1 VGKIAIQTVRFL
13 AKHGAKAD
21 VDYLEIGRL
30 CEGLYLLQNAALY
43 RRHRLHA
50 LALGRGSKRVVE
62 LFTIGLKTTPML
74 E

>member
-1 VGKIAIQTVRFL
+1 MGKIALQMVRFL

-43 RRHRLHA
+43 QRHKLHV
-50 LALGRGSKRVVE
+50 LTSGRGSKRVVE
-62 LFTIGLKTTPML
+62 SFTIGLKMTPMT